1 MSAFA
6 PASEETKGST
16 SGRTTV
22 DQVLQLLLM
31 MVGMLLVMN
40 PQSSMLLTEKQHL
53 RWRQLSM
60 EVLLNV
66 DTSSKMTFE
75 EGLLKPEPRL
85 LLLQTSFSA
94 LLQRLIA
101 ACSECKSSYFLII
114 SQWFV
119 LMW

>member
-1 MSAFA
+1 MWAFA

-53 RWRQLSM
+53 R
-60 EVLLNV
+60 
-66 DTSSKMTFE
+66 
-75 EGLLKPEPRL
+75 
-85 LLLQTSFSA
+85 
-94 LLQRLIA
+94 
-101 ACSECKSSYFLII
+101 
-114 SQWFV
+114 
-119 LMW
+119 